1 MPQRDR
7 FMKPKKQKPMRH
19 LDKKEQD
26 AFHEAFRSSF
36 RPVEEDIKQKLECE
50 KCGEGNRIVTHYC
63 ANTEWGCRNYK
74 HNSKKEEHLHYACRA
89 CYWDWI
95 GPVKKEGKK

>member
-50 KCGEGNRIVTHYC
+50 IYGGGKINYPPNLRLGKKFLNEMRKI
-63 ANTEWGCRNYK
+63 WGKTSPTLKKIKKTIITDYEK
-74 HNSKKEEHLHYACRA
+74 KKEE
-89 CYWDWI
+89 
-95 GPVKKEGKK
+95 